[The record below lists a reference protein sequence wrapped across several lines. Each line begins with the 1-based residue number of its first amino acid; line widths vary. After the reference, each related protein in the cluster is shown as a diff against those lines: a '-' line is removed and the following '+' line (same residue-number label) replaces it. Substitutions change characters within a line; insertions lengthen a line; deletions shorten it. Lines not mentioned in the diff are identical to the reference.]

1 MTRTGSAMELW
12 LVDLEKCAE
21 PLAWLERAVP
31 RLTADDHDR
40 AAAIADLRERR
51 HRLAAHSALRIL
63 LERIAGPAVRGR
75 VLVRPPGGKPWLEAG
90 GAEFSLSHSD
100 GLALIGVSSAL
111 PLGVDLER
119 ARPVRLAARRLAEI
133 SAVGAGL
140 SDKPLPPLGAERAFL
155 QAWARLEAFAKAR
168 GRGLAQTLADVGVR
182 GMGHRALSPPEIEGR
197 TRQIA
202 RTERIGVYDVELS
215 PALHGAVGAPHGTR
229 PPRPRP
235 FPADASMI
243 EQLLA
248 HPPE

>member
-1 MTRTGSAMELW
+1 MELW

-31 RLTADDHDR
+31 RLAADDHDR
-40 AAAIADLRERR
+40 AGAIADLRERR

-75 VLVRPPGGKPWLEAG
+75 ALVRPPGGKPWLEAG
-90 GAEFSLSHSD
+90 GAEFSLSHID
-100 GLALIGVSSAL
+100 GLALIGVSSAR

-119 ARPVRLAARRLAEI
+119 VRPVRLAARRLAEI
-133 SAVGAGL
+133 SAVGSGL
-140 SDKPLPPLGAERAFL
+140 SDKPLPLGAERAFL
-155 QAWARLEAFAKAR
+155 QAWARLEAFTKAR

-197 TRQIA
+197 ARQIA
-202 RTERIGVYDVELS
+202 HTDGIDVHDLELS

-235 FPADASMI
+235 FPVDASMI
-243 EQLLA
+243 EQLVA
-248 HPPE
+248 RPPE